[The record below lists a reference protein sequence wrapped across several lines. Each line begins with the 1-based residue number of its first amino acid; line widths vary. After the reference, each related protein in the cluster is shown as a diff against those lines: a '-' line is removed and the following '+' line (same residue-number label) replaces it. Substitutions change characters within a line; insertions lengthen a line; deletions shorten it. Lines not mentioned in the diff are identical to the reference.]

1 VKGAIGRDGLDN
13 GVCVFKNVIDHR
25 ITLEDIE
32 EEDDEVVSPI
42 GKKNTT
48 FKSTFYNLLRSIR
61 KKIGSSSTVT
71 LKLYPIDIKQ
81 NLLL

>member
-42 GKKNTT
+42 GKKILPSNLH
-48 FKSTFYNLLRSIR
+48 STIYF
-61 KKIGSSSTVT
+61 GA
-71 LKLYPIDIKQ
+71 
-81 NLLL
+81 